1 MSRVSKTLAL
11 ATGLAL
17 WTGPALAADDVDAE
31 LAEMRRMVE
40 GLQQKVDAQE
50 EQLAAQGRNLEE
62 AQEVVR
68 RTQADAEA
76 VSGLSSFL
84 NSLEVDGVVAVSYN
98 YNLLGNPDKS
108 SGSVQPGGGND
119 NSGSSAFPAPG
130 GLNQGASGSFYAWHG
145 DHDTFQVDQV
155 WFGMGKP
162 ASEESRAGFRFD
174 ILYGQTATYLGNGSS
189 SGGRANFDS
198 LGDFYV
204 NQAYI
209 EYLAPIGDGVT
220 VMAGKFGTL
229 AGAEVA
235 KTTDNFNVT
244 AGNLY
249 NLLQPIDHY
258 GVLVSTDV
266 GPVSLTAGA
275 VNSQTL
281 GVGSLDDNSE
291 KTLVFQ
297 AGIGD
302 DDLSGAATVFWG
314 AEAGSNK
321 DDLGIFDVVITA
333 NPSDTLSMWLNIDY
347 VWADGCALTGCLG
360 RAGGP
365 KSSGGDK
372 SAWGIAAAGRLALTD
387 STGFALRAEYV
398 HDSSG
403 LLGLSQANPNTTSLV
418 RDASVWGITATVDH
432 TLVDSLLL
440 RLETRY
446 DRVDS
451 QSQFFNNN
459 GDNLDRD
466 QWVLLA
472 QAVYVF

>member
-1 MSRVSKTLAL
+1 MKISKTLAL
-11 ATGLAL
+11 ALGIAL
-17 WTGPALAADDVDAE
+17 GTGPALAIDNVDAE
-31 LAEMRRMVE
+31 LAEMRRLVE

-68 RTQADAEA
+68 RTQADTEA

-98 YNLLGNPDKS
+98 YNVLGNPDNS
-108 SGSVQPGGGND
+108 AAATPGGAN
-119 NSGSSAFPAPG
+119 NPAGP
-130 GLNQGASGSFYAWHG
+130 GLNQGASGNFYPFHG

-162 ASEESRAGFRFD
+162 ATEESRAGFRFD
-174 ILYGQTATYLGNGSS
+174 LLYGQTAAFLGNGSS
-189 SGGRANFDS
+189 TNGRVNGMDS

-209 EYLAPIGDGVT
+209 EYLAPIGDGVMVT
-220 VMAGKFGTL
+220 AGKFGTL
-229 AGAEVA
+229 AGAEVG

-258 GVLVSTDV
+258 GVLVSSDV
-266 GPVSLTAGA
+266 GPLDVTVGA

-281 GVGSLDDNSE
+281 GVGSLDDNSS
-291 KTLVFQ
+291 KTLVVQ

-302 DDLSGAATVFWG
+302 DELNGAATIFWG
-314 AEAGSNK
+314 AEGGSNH
-321 DDLGIFDVVITA
+321 DDLGIFDVLINA
-333 NPSDTLSMWLNIDY
+333 NPSDDLSLWLNFDY
-347 VWADGCALTGCLG
+347 VWAEGTATAGLG
-360 RAGGP
+360 
-365 KSSGGDK
+365 SGGDK
-372 SAWGIAAAGRLALTD
+372 SAWGLAAAGRMALTD
-387 STGFALRAEYV
+387 ATGFSLRAEYV
-398 HDSSG
+398 HDSNG
-403 LLGLSQANPNTTSLV
+403 LLGLGGSNVN
-418 RDASVWGITATVDH
+418 DASVWGLTATLDH
-432 TLVDSLLL
+432 TLADSLLV
-440 RLETRY
+440 RLESRY

-451 QSQFFNNN
+451 RSQFFNNTGN
-459 GDNLDRD
+459 NLDRG

-472 QAVYVF
+472 QAVYTF

>member
-11 ATGLAL
+11 VLGVAL
-17 WTGPALAADDVDAE
+17 WTGPALAVDDVDAE
-31 LAEMRRMVE
+31 LAEMRRLME

-68 RTQADAEA
+68 RTQEDTEA

-84 NSLEVDGVVAVSYN
+84 NSLEFDGVVAVSYN
-98 YNLLGNPDKS
+98 YNVLNNPDNS
-108 SGSVQPGGGND
+108 PAAVQPGGGN
-119 NSGSSAFPAPG
+119 NPGTG
-130 GLNQGASGSFYAWHG
+130 GLNQGVSGSFYPFHG

-174 ILYGQTATYLGNGSS
+174 ILYGQTATFLGNGSS

-204 NQAYI
+204 NQAYV

-220 VMAGKFGTL
+220 VTAGKFGTL

-235 KTTDNFNVT
+235 KTTDNFNIT

-249 NLLQPIDHY
+249 NLLQPIDHF
-258 GVLVSTDV
+258 GVLVSSDF

-297 AGIGD
+297 AGMGD
-302 DDLSGAATVFWG
+302 DELSGAATIFWG
-314 AEAGSNK
+314 AEAASNK
-321 DDLGIFDVVITA
+321 DDLGIFDILITA
-333 NPSDTLSMWLNIDY
+333 NPSDTLSLWLNFDY
-347 VWADGCALTGCLG
+347 VWADGTAT
-360 RAGGP
+360 AGVG
-365 KSSGGDK
+365 SGGDK
-372 SAWGIAAAGRLALTD
+372 SAWGLAAAGRLALTD
-387 STGFALRAEYV
+387 ATGFALRAEYV

-403 LLGLSQANPNTTSLV
+403 LLGLSQAAGAASPVS
-418 RDASVWGITATVDH
+418 DASVWGITATIDH

-440 RLETRY
+440 RLESRY
-446 DRVDS
+446 DRVDNRGH
-451 QSQFFNNN
+451 FFNNTGN
-459 GDNLDRD
+459 NLDRD